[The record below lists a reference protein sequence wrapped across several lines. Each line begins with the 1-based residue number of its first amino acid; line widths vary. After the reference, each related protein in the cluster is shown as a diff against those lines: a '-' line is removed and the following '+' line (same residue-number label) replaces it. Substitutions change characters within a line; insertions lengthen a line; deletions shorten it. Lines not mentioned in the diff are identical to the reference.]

1 MPIQVLLDQGEWWE
15 LPINAVSLNCADHIE
30 RRVSSVPLSGDNVL
44 ATLLSGNPVNVVQ
57 PAVIY
62 QAATLAACVP
72 NLHLSEKTAIFSQGH
87 TRVRF
92 HATGRLP
99 VPGQCAPAQGSW
111 AILSAMGTSRLR
123 TVQAR
128 LDCQRQLFLEES
140 GSHSARSLPQLSET
154 SPRSSRVLRHGAL
167 SGAQWLPNVSYE
179 RLGRRPAATRLD
191 AGACE
196 TVIEN
201 KAFATCV

>member
-1 MPIQVLLDQGEWWE
+1 MPSHSHHARLKQPNHVTMPPFWQNPSPAW
-15 LPINAVSLNCADHIE
+15 PANMRRCCADRWVMPSTKGSRLYSTGAHSPGYSWGPQLPT
-30 RRVSSVPLSGDNVL
+30 RLCP
-44 ATLLSGNPVNVVQ
+44 
-57 PAVIY
+57 
-62 QAATLAACVP
+62 
-72 NLHLSEKTAIFSQGH
+72 QGH

-99 VPGQCAPAQGSW
+99 VPGQCAPAQGNW